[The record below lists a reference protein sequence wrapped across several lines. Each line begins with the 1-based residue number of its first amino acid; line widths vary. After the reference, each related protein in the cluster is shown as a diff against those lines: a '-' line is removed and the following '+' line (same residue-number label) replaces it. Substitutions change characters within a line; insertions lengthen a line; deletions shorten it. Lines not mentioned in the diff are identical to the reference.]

1 MNDDRRVPGNGN
13 LPSTTGK
20 LGLGRLLLAQF
31 QEDSVDRYPDNG
43 HVRMSRLLIPV
54 VPLRTNKPIH

>member
-1 MNDDRRVPGNGN
+1 MNDDRRVPGSGN
-13 LPSTTGK
+13 PPSTQGK

-31 QEDSVDRYPDNG
+31 QEDSVDRYPGG

-54 VPLRTNKPIH
+54 VPLRTDKPIH